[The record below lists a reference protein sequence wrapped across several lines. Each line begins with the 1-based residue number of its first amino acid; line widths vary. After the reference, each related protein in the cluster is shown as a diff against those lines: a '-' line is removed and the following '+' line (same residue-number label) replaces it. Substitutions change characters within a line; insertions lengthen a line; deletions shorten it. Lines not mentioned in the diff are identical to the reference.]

1 VRTLSQGQRRR
12 VALAR
17 LFMQPSA
24 SVWIL
29 DEPYDALDADATAL
43 LDDTLRAHAAAGGA
57 VVLTSHIDLSSHG
70 LAAIPLQL
78 EPAAPA

>member
-1 VRTLSQGQRRR
+1 

-43 LDDTLRAHAAAGGA
+43 LDEALRAHAAAGGGA
-57 VVLTSHIDLSSHG
+57 VLTSHIDLSPHG
-70 LAAIPLQL
+70 LPTVPLQL
-78 EPAAPA
+78 EPAATR